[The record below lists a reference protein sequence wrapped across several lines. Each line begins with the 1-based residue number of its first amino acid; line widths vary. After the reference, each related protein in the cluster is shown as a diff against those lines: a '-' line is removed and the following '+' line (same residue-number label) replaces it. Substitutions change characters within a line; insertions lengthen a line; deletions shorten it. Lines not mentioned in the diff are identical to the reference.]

1 MSGANPP
8 TDLGRGLF
16 LLDSIAL
23 VGTLG
28 ERSHNAV
35 LVSGSHGGVSAAS
48 FVVEHPH
55 RPKVV
60 FFNDAGG
67 GKDDAGIAGLAL
79 LQGIDVPACAYA
91 HESARIGEAADGLA
105 NGVISHLNAA
115 ALALGLRRGVRVG
128 EAVDA
133 LMPGGARQDTPDA

>member
-23 VGTLG
+23 VGTLC

-35 LVSGSHGGVSAAS
+35 LVSG
-48 FVVEHPH
+48 
-55 RPKVV
+55 

-105 NGVISHLNAA
+105 NGVISHLNTA
-115 ALALGLRRGVRVG
+115 ALALGLRRGVRVR

-133 LMPGGARQDTPDA
+133 LMPGGDRQDPTDV